1 MEIPRDSAGRTTP
14 LGRLIWWILLAAALF
29 SLYLVLHP
37 FTPLSRLDLS
47 ILDQVQLRRATHV
60 LLLLVAGYLI
70 TSQLQAARPTIGAW
84 VFALL
89 SLPFLYTFWVPNVP
103 GVDIP
108 LAGKLMGTLAWA
120 LAVGPNLLPGLRR
133 YADIAAALLAIAP
146 WAYQVRYYEEL
157 VNRAVIPAGW
167 DMAMSFTVI
176 ILVLGLVS
184 RLLGPIMP
192 SLVLVF
198 LTYNMYGQY
207 VPGTFRG
214 AKNGIDL
221 ILGKTY
227 N

>member
-120 LAVGPNLLPGLRR
+120 CYPAYGATPISPRLCWPSRPGPTRCATTRSWSTGR
-133 YADIAAALLAIAP
+133 
-146 WAYQVRYYEEL
+146 
-157 VNRAVIPAGW
+157 
-167 DMAMSFTVI
+167 
-176 ILVLGLVS
+176 
-184 RLLGPIMP
+184 
-192 SLVLVF
+192 
-198 LTYNMYGQY
+198 
-207 VPGTFRG
+207 
-214 AKNGIDL
+214 
-221 ILGKTY
+221 
-227 N
+227 